1 MCLVELVL
9 LHGFNHF
16 FCQNTL
22 PDFNNAFKLH
32 QATLSGCQFP
42 GYSAQLIPPTGT
54 CHHIYLPISN
64 MVKLAYSTYSII

>member
-9 LHGFNHF
+9 LQGFNHF

-42 GYSAQLIPPTGT
+42 GYSAQLIPPPVHATIY
-54 CHHIYLPISN
+54 IYLSVIW
-64 MVKLAYSTYSII
+64 